1 MSGGDAPPLLVRD
14 ARVVTL
20 TDRGALERASVLVRG
35 DRIVS
40 VGTDLPVPD
49 DARVIEAGG
58 RVLLPGFV
66 DAHTHALWA
75 GDRMDEFEAQI
86 EGASYLEVLEAG
98 GGIMSTVRAVR
109 GSSRAELTDLLE
121 GRLAR
126 MLRSGTTTVEVKS
139 GYGLSTEHELESL
152 GAIGDAAERFDGSV
166 VRTAL
171 LGHAIDPEVP
181 DFVDRTIEQTLPAVS
196 EAFPGVTVDAYCE
209 RSAWSLDACVRLF
222 EAARARGHPFRV
234 HADQFNP
241 LGMTE
246 WAAAH
251 GAVSVDHLEASTP
264 DGLERLAAS
273 DSYAVMLP
281 GCGLHLDD
289 RYADGRGF
297 VDAAGSADRLV
308 IATNYNPGSAP
319 TFSMP
324 LIMALAVRKLGLTVD
339 EALRACTVNA
349 ARLLGL
355 TDRGTID
362 SGMRADLLLTNLRD
376 ERVLAY
382 EIGGEPVEVV
392 VCGGRVVRGGEP
404 GGLLSA

>member
-1 MSGGDAPPLLVRD
+1 MSGDAPLFVRD

-20 TDRGALERASVLVRG
+20 TERGTLERASVLVRG
-35 DRIVS
+35 DRIES
-40 VGTDLPVPD
+40 VGPDLAAPD
-49 DARVIEAGG
+49 DARVVEAGG

-75 GDRMDEFEAQI
+75 GDRLDEFEAQLA
-86 EGASYLEVLEAG
+86 GASYLEVLEAG

-109 GSSRAELTDLLE
+109 GASRAELTDLLE

-126 MLRSGTTTVEVKS
+126 MLRAGTTTVEVKS

-152 GAIGDAAERFDGSV
+152 EAIGDAASRFPGSV

-171 LGHAIDPEVP
+171 LGHALDPDVP
-181 DFVDRTIEQTLPAVS
+181 DFVERTIEETLPAVS
-196 EAFPGVTVDAYCE
+196 EAFPGVAVDAYCE
-209 RSAWSLDACVRLF
+209 RSAWSLDACVGLF
-222 EAARARGHPFRV
+222 EAAVARGHPFRV

-251 GAVSVDHLEASTP
+251 GALSVDHLEASTP
-264 DGLERLAAS
+264 DGLERLARS

-281 GCGLHLDD
+281 ACGLHLDD
-289 RYADGRGF
+289 RYANGRAF
-297 VDAAGSADRLV
+297 VNAAGGVDRLV

-324 LIMALAVRKLGLTVD
+324 LIVALAVRKLGLTVN

-349 ARLLGL
+349 ARLLGFD
-355 TDRGTID
+355 DRGTVEA
-362 SGMRADLLLTNLRD
+362 GMRADMLLTNARD
-376 ERVLAY
+376 ERLLAY
-382 EIGGEPVEVV
+382 EMGGDPVEVV
-392 VCGGRVVRGGEP
+392 VCGGRVVRGAEP
-404 GGLLSA
+404 RGPVSG